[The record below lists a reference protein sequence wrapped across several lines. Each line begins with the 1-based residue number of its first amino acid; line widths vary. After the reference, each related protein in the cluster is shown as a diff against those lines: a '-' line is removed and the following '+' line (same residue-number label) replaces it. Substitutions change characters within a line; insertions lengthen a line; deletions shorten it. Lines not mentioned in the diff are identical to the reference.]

1 MNTINTTAWAN
12 LKKNKGRNILTG
24 IAILLTTFLIFT
36 ITTLGSGMIRLQFE
50 AANQL
55 YPAYHFMYRSVSEK
69 TAEDL
74 SHHADIAALGLRQ
87 DTAEIILENARCHL
101 IYLDKTGIELG
112 KLDLEDGRFPS
123 SGDDMAISEGM
134 LQELGLSAKIGD
146 TVTLS
151 FQPLEAS
158 GLGYEQQRTFTI
170 CGILPTPEAE
180 DDIAYYSALVSRDF
194 VEETL
199 REPDRLYRTMIRLQN
214 PEDMT
219 TNEIL
224 YKAESIARTFSIPEE
239 NLSENTAYLV
249 ANYIDPAFLYN
260 AYWYSHCGSAG
271 RNHYH
276 LQYLLCVYHVQ
287 GTGVRKI
294 KGVGGYTEAGAG
306 HCIPGRNLYGS
317 IRCSAGNCP
326 GNGCFSERSVL
337 PAGQLCP

>member
-1 MNTINTTAWAN
+1 MNTINATAWAN

-151 FQPLEAS
+151 
-158 GLGYEQQRTFTI
+158 
-170 CGILPTPEAE
+170 C
-180 DDIAYYSALVSRDF
+180 
-194 VEETL
+194 
-199 REPDRLYRTMIRLQN
+199 
-214 PEDMT
+214 
-219 TNEIL
+219 
-224 YKAESIARTFSIPEE
+224 
-239 NLSENTAYLV
+239 
-249 ANYIDPAFLYN
+249 
-260 AYWYSHCGSAG
+260 
-271 RNHYH
+271 
-276 LQYLLCVYHVQ
+276 
-287 GTGVRKI
+287 
-294 KGVGGYTEAGAG
+294 
-306 HCIPGRNLYGS
+306 
-317 IRCSAGNCP
+317 
-326 GNGCFSERSVL
+326 
-337 PAGQLCP
+337 